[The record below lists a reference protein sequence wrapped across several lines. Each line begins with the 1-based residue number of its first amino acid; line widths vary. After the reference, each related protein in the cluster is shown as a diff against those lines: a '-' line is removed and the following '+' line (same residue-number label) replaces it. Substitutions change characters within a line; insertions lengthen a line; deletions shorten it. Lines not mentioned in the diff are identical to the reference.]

1 MRRQRRQQYH
11 VPFAAL
17 AVDAD
22 AGPVDELLGV
32 LGRLWRVRWENRN
45 KEPFWRLV
53 YDAFPTAARLHL
65 EQPCC
70 CGAAATADR
79 HHHFWA
85 CPVAQA
91 VVTAISSAAAAQQ
104 PLAAPLS
111 KDSIWLA
118 RSPAAVHSGVWDV
131 VCLAAIAAMDH
142 GRRRMY
148 ALSLGPPPATPLH
161 VSSSRSAVA
170 YFWERLTDF
179 VALRRV
185 PASWRASVPLGHPF
199 IHFDPA
205 SALFFVHRP
214 AP

>member
-1 MRRQRRQQYH
+1 
-11 VPFAAL
+11 
-17 AVDAD
+17 
-22 AGPVDELLGV
+22 
-32 LGRLWRVRWENRN
+32 VRWENRN